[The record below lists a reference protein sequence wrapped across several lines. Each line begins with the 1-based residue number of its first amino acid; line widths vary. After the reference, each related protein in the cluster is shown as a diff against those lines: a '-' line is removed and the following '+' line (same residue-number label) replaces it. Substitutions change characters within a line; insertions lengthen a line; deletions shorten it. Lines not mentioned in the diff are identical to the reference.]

1 MEEMKNFIFTTRRR
15 LYQEPPHSTELC
27 DARRLSER
35 GGRGVLLLAVNHVT
49 SGASNDGER
58 DQEAHRTNEGGRET
72 FIRVDGKRA
81 RRFAPLRVPIRRVRV
96 QHLHRVLGWRNV
108 ARDFDIIR
116 RRQVGNAR
124 GQSAGFNNG
133 LLALL
138 VLRDGVLVLAP
149 RLGSDFAVVVAQLNR
164 ERAVGCHGG
173 PGPGHGERSGTS
185 GDLCTHART
194 RTQRQSIHPTIRRAR
209 DSLNTAPRSRAH
221 REATRAPNAHHAAPP
236 PPVRRPKQ
244 RARKL
249 HHAFAH
255 SPRTYPGRRAHRRAT
270 HGRGH
275 RDVLRGHLRVER
287 KRARRRRRDRRG
299 GERAERNLLH
309 RRRHGDE

>member
-116 RRQVGNAR
+116 RRREGNAR

-138 VLRDGVLVLAP
+138 VLLDGVLVLAP

-173 PGPGHGERSGTS
+173 PGPGHGERRGTS
-185 GDLCTHART
+185 GDLCTHARAHART
-194 RTQRQSIHPTIRRAR
+194 R
-209 DSLNTAPRSRAH
+209 
-221 REATRAPNAHHAAPP
+221 
-236 PPVRRPKQ
+236 
-244 RARKL
+244 
-249 HHAFAH
+249 
-255 SPRTYPGRRAHRRAT
+255 
-270 HGRGH
+270 
-275 RDVLRGHLRVER
+275 
-287 KRARRRRRDRRG
+287 
-299 GERAERNLLH
+299 
-309 RRRHGDE
+309 